1 MLDHGLAPL
10 LIGFLVAI
18 VTTPA
23 GVSGAF
29 LLVPVQISLLDI
41 TTPGVTATNLLF
53 NVFSTPGGI
62 LSFRRQ
68 RSLDARL
75 VRTILTGTVPAV
87 ILGSVLRVTVFEGPT
102 TFKAFVGI
110 VLMVLGANL
119 VLQTIFVREG
129 SPVEGKLAG
138 GGVVVALAA
147 GAGLIGGIYGISGGS
162 IIAPALVG
170 LWGLPVRRVAPAVLL
185 STLVTSIVGVLSF
198 QMLDLIAAEGAAR
211 RGPDLILA
219 ATFGL
224 GGFLGSAVGARSSD
238 LVPEG
243 GLRVLLGV
251 IGAVLGMTYVLAAAL

>member
-18 VTTPA
+18 LTTPA

-41 TTPGVTATNLLF
+41 TTPRVTATNLMF
-53 NVFSTPGGI
+53 NVLSTPGGI
-62 LSFRRQ
+62 LSFRLHRT
-68 RSLDARL
+68 LDARL

-87 ILGSVLRVTVFEGPT
+87 ILGSVLRVTLFQGLS

-110 VLMVLGANL
+110 VLVVLGANL
-119 VLQTIFVREG
+119 VLQTIHVREG
-129 SPVEGKLAG
+129 SPVGRELPEGGA
-138 GGVVVALAA
+138 VVALAGA
-147 GAGLIGGIYGISGGS
+147 AGLIGGIYGISGGS

-170 LWGLPVRRVAPAVLL
+170 YWGLPVRRVAPAVLL
-185 STLVTSIVGVLSF
+185 STLVTSLIGVLSF
-198 QMLDLIAAEGAAR
+198 QMLDQLAAEGVAR

-224 GGFLGSAVGARSSD
+224 GGFLGSAFGARFSH

-243 GLRVLLGV
+243 ALRVLLGV
-251 IGAVLGMTYVLAAAL
+251 LGAVLGMTYVLAAAL